1 MLVKTKRECE
11 AEIKQNDNEYG
22 NPVLD
27 NFKRRGSTKHMKEGI
42 DCGARYTRYSKIA
55 TIEDE

>member
-11 AEIKQNDNEYG
+11 TEIKKNDTDYG

-27 NFKRRGSTKHMKEGI
+27 NFKKRGSRKYMKEGI

-55 TIEDE
+55 TTEDE